1 MDVDIRNIYEKELFD
16 ELFAKLEDITFPVIR
31 ENNRRG
37 FPKHKALTLGLV
49 KNRMFKYVGVSKQ
62 SEKFPELTEYIFK
75 FFDKLFYFDFT
86 SIQVNKNV
94 VAPRHVD
101 SKNVGVSLIISIGDY
116 EGGNLIVEGI
126 EYDTR
131 YTGHVFDG
139 STMEHWNSPIT
150 SGTKYSFVLFNVN
163 NNKKNDLKNEE
174 EEEDPANIP
183 PKLNTPEFFDWIEKK
198 YDIRLEMPKPNRNK
212 PKLGH
217 ETAT

>member
-1 MDVDIRNIYEKELFD
+1 M
-16 ELFAKLEDITFPVIR
+16 
-31 ENNRRG
+31 
-37 FPKHKALTLGLV
+37 
-49 KNRMFKYVGVSKQ
+49 
-62 SEKFPELTEYIFK
+62 
-75 FFDKLFYFDFT
+75 
-86 SIQVNKNV
+86 NKNV

-174 EEEDPANIP
+174 EEEDPESIP

-198 YDIRLEMPKPNRNK
+198 YDIKLEMPKPNRNK
-212 PKLGH
+212 PKI
-217 ETAT
+217 